1 MLLGP
6 VTSESAMGQ
15 RHHPA
20 SFWGDRVTGG
30 RDRRGGAIAAAKAMC
45 VPGRHHPA
53 SPHIAA
59 SGGIRGM
66 STVQMRKPRPGDRAK
81 MSGFLRDQRMPTG
94 TL

>member
-15 RHHPA
+15 RHHPT

-30 RDRRGGAIAAAKAMC
+30 RDCRGGAAAAAKATC
-45 VPGRHHPA
+45 VPGRHRPA
-53 SPHIAA
+53 LPHTAA

-66 STVQMRKPRPGDRAK
+66 STVQMRKLRPGDRAK
-81 MSGFLRDQRMPTG
+81 MSGFLGDQLVPTD